1 MFNFLNF
8 QHLIQLFSPCSLCEL
23 GMREKYSL
31 CKDCWEQLPWL
42 KQTIQRNNLS
52 VLVACNYAYPVNRII
67 QQFKY
72 EQKLHY
78 QILLGE
84 ILKQLKF
91 PKVQAIVPMPI
102 SNQRLIERGFN
113 QSLLLAN
120 ILSKHLKIPVWQPI
134 QRLNEHSQKGLSRL
148 ERFENIEQ
156 QFLPHHQEKR
166 RYRRVLIIDDVITTG
181 SSVHALSQALK
192 PLGCTSIHTACL
204 AATPK
209 S

>member
-1 MFNFLNF
+1 MFSFLNP
-8 QHLIQLFSPCSLCEL
+8 QHLIQLLSPCLLCESDV
-23 GMREKYSL
+23 REKHSL
-31 CKDCWEQLPWL
+31 CKDCWKQLPWL
-42 KQTIQRNNLS
+42 KQTIQRNDQS
-52 VLVACNYAYPVNRII
+52 VLVACDYAYPVSRII

-78 QILLGE
+78 EILLGE

-120 ILSKHLKIPVWQPI
+120 ILSKQLKIPVWQPV
-134 QRLNEHSQKGLSRL
+134 QRLAEHSQKGLSRL

-156 QFLPHHQEKR
+156 QFIALSQEKR

-181 SSVHALSQALK
+181 SSIYALSQALK
-192 PLGCTSIHTACL
+192 QLGCTSIYAACL
-204 AATPK
+204 AATLT

>member
-1 MFNFLNF
+1 MFSFLNV

-23 GMREKYSL
+23 GAREKYSL

-42 KQTIQRNNLS
+42 KQTIQRNNQS
-52 VLVACNYAYPVNRII
+52 VLVSCDYAYPVNRII

-78 QILLGE
+78 QILLAE

-120 ILSKHLKIPVWQPI
+120 ILSKDLKIPVWQPI

-156 QFLPHHQEKR
+156 QFVPHHKEKR

-181 SSVHALSQALK
+181 SSIHALSQALK
-192 PLGCTSIHTACL
+192 QLGCTSIHMACL
-204 AATPK
+204 AATLK
-209 S
+209 N

>member
-1 MFNFLNF
+1 
-8 QHLIQLFSPCSLCEL
+8 
-23 GMREKYSL
+23 MREKYSL

-42 KQTIQRNNLS
+42 KQTIQRNNQS
-52 VLVACNYAYPVNRII
+52 VLVACDYAYPVNRII

-156 QFLPHHQEKR
+156 QFVPHHKEKR

-181 SSVHALSQALK
+181 SSIHALSQALK
-192 PLGCTSIHTACL
+192 QLGCTSIHMACL
-204 AATPK
+204 AATLK
-209 S
+209 N

>member
-8 QHLIQLFSPCSLCEL
+8 QPLIQLFSPCSLCEL
-23 GMREKYSL
+23 GAREKYSL

-42 KQTIQRNNLS
+42 KQTIQRNNHS

-78 QILLGE
+78 QILLSE

-134 QRLNEHSQKGLSRL
+134 QRLN
-148 ERFENIEQ
+148 
-156 QFLPHHQEKR
+156 
-166 RYRRVLIIDDVITTG
+166 
-181 SSVHALSQALK
+181 
-192 PLGCTSIHTACL
+192 
-204 AATPK
+204 
-209 S
+209 

>member
-8 QHLIQLFSPCSLCEL
+8 EHLIQLFSPCSLCEL
-23 GMREKYSL
+23 ETREKYSL

-42 KQTIQRNNLS
+42 KQTIQRNNQS

-120 ILSKHLKIPVWQPI
+120 ILSRHLKIPVWQPI

-181 SSVHALSQALK
+181 SSVNALSQALK
-192 PLGCTSIHTACL
+192 QLGCTSIHTACL
-204 AATPK
+204 SATPK

>member
-8 QHLIQLFSPCSLCEL
+8 KHLIKLFSPCSLCEL
-23 GMREKYSL
+23 DTREKYSL

-42 KQTIQRNNLS
+42 KQTIQRNNQS

-120 ILSKHLKIPVWQPI
+120 ILSRHLKIPVWQPI
-134 QRLNEHSQKGLSRL
+134 QRLNEHSQKELTRL

-192 PLGCTSIHTACL
+192 QLGCTSIHTACL
-204 AATPK
+204 AATLK

>member
-23 GMREKYSL
+23 GTREKYSL

-42 KQTIQRNNLS
+42 KQTIQRNNHS

-134 QRLNEHSQKGLSRL
+134 QRLNEHSQKGLTRL

-192 PLGCTSIHTACL
+192 QLGCTSIHTACL
-204 AATPK
+204 AATLK

>member
-1 MFNFLNF
+1 MYPC
-8 QHLIQLFSPCSLCEL
+8 LF
-23 GMREKYSL
+23 
-31 CKDCWEQLPWL
+31 
-42 KQTIQRNNLS
+42 
-52 VLVACNYAYPVNRII
+52 
-67 QQFKY
+67 
-72 EQKLHY
+72 
-78 QILLGE
+78 
-84 ILKQLKF
+84 
-91 PKVQAIVPMPI
+91 

-120 ILSKHLKIPVWQPI
+120 ILSRHLKIPVWQPI
-134 QRLNEHSQKGLSRL
+134 QRLNEHSQKELTRL

-192 PLGCTSIHTACL
+192 QLGCTSIHTACL
-204 AATPK
+204 AATLK